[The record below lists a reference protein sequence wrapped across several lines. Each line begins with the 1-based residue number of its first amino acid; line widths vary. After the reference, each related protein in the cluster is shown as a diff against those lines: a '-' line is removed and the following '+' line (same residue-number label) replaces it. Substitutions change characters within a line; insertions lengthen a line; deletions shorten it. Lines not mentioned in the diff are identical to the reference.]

1 MKLFMFYVGGSC
13 RNSNIELHDVR
24 FSVGDTIEA
33 CYEDFRRQW
42 WGDPESLH
50 LDCWGQVDQAD
61 GFDIEIT
68 AAATEACDERLFFAN
83 MGGYDP
89 QEFAELH
96 RNVLLVAPHAKAAKQ
111 RALSLVQSWALPH
124 KDNLFELETLVDLNK
139 VVADRGY
146 RLRLTKAAIEK
157 PFEFS
162 CDYLP
167 IGVTDAERP
176 AY

>member
-1 MKLFMFYVGGSC
+1 
-13 RNSNIELHDVR
+13 
-24 FSVGDTIEA
+24 
-33 CYEDFRRQW
+33 
-42 WGDPESLH
+42 
-50 LDCWGQVDQAD
+50 
-61 GFDIEIT
+61 
-68 AAATEACDERLFFAN
+68 
-83 MGGYDP
+83 
-89 QEFAELH
+89 
-96 RNVLLVAPHAKAAKQ
+96 
-111 RALSLVQSWALPH
+111 LPH

-167 IGVTDAERP
+167 IGATDAERP